1 MRAPRF
7 RRADDGALPCRS
19 WRCISFLV
27 LVAMLA
33 TLPGCGAAA
42 KKNVAIGLM
51 GTGVVATTVTG
62 VLALGCTTPNPD
74 NPQIQ
79 SRGPCM
85 PPATYEEAKP
95 FLWTTFVLGII
106 MAATGVAIITTINEK
121 PSSPDPSPHSPP
133 PDPMDEP
140 SCKGSKYCY

>member
-1 MRAPRF
+1 MSAPRF
-7 RRADDGALPCRS
+7 RNADDGALRRRS
-19 WRCISFLV
+19 WRCVSVLV

-42 KKNVAIGLM
+42 KRNVAIGLM
-51 GTGVVATTVTG
+51 GTGVVASTVTG

-95 FLWTTFVLGII
+95 FIWTTFVLGII
-106 MAATGVAIITTINEK
+106 MAATGVAIIATINEK
-121 PSSPDPSPHSPP
+121 PSSPDPSPP